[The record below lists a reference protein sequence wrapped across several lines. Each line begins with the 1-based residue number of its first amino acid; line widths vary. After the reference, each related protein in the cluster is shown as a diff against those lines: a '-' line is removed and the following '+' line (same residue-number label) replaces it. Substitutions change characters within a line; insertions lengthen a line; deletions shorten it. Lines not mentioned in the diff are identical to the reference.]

1 VVDIRFSVVFGK
13 NRIDS
18 IETIRLSYQ
27 PMTAEASDGHERAT
41 LVDVAALAGVSPS
54 TASLAFSGAGPVAA
68 ATRERVFAA
77 AEKLNYGGPDP
88 RAVSLRRG
96 RSGIVG
102 VVMEESVRE
111 AFRDPMN
118 LAMLDGLSDEL
129 GASGAALLLLTET
142 GESGVSIGSAP
153 MDAVV
158 LIGCSTRL
166 DESVALLRQRGM
178 PIVAV
183 EARHLDG
190 VLAIDLTNRESTAS
204 IARHLAELGHTR
216 VATVTLPLEQLHK
229 PGALAPNWRET
240 ATSEVAVQRLLG
252 VEDVFPE
259 YRGYVADTSSV
270 EAGTQAGLALLGL
283 VPRPTAI
290 IAQSDLL
297 AMGVIRAAEQWG
309 VTVPDELSVVGFD
322 GIRTD
327 ADYDLTT
334 MIQPAFEKGRAA
346 GRAINAM
353 LAGEAPEPVTFT
365 PELHPGDTTAPPPTL
380 P

>member
-1 VVDIRFSVVFGK
+1 
-13 NRIDS
+13 
-18 IETIRLSYQ
+18 
-27 PMTAEASDGHERAT
+27 MTAEASDGREKAN

-77 AEKLNYGGPDP
+77 AEKLNYSGPDP
-88 RAVSLRRG
+88 RASALRRG

-216 VATVTLPLEQLHK
+216 VGTVTLPLEQLHK
-229 PGALAPNWRET
+229 PAPLASDWRAS

-259 YRGYVADTSSV
+259 YQGYVADTSSV
-270 EAGTQAGLALLGL
+270 EAGTQAGLALLAL

-297 AMGVIRAAEQWG
+297 AMGVIRAAEQMG
-309 VTVPDELSVVGFD
+309 LTVPEELSVVGFD

-334 MIQPAFEKGRAA
+334 MIQPALEKGRAA

-353 LAGEAPEPVTFT
+353 LAGETPEPVTFT
-365 PELHPGDTTAPPPTL
+365 PEFHRGDTSAPPPH